1 MPVCGS
7 NVLVFYGIVKNIG
20 IIGEAAYNL
29 TNAFRNSHKETPWKS
44 VMSMRNILVQ
54 PTCHLL
60 AGAPEEVLDMPW
72 SGNQPGTAGPGGI
85 DPYSTI
91 EVF

>member
-1 MPVCGS
+1 MKT
-7 NVLVFYGIVKNIG
+7 IEKM
-20 IIGEAAYNL
+20 
-29 TNAFRNSHKETPWKS
+29 KEKKIYITPLMT
-44 VMSMRNILVQ
+44 VHLL

-60 AGAPEEVLDMPW
+60 AGSPEEVLDMPW